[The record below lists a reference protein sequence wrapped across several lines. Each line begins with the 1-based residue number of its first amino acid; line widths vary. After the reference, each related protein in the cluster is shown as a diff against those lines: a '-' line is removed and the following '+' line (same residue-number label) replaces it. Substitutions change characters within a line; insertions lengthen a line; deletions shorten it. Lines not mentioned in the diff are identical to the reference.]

1 MTRYVIDIEADSLDA
16 THIWVACICD
26 VDNDKDIRS
35 FRDAASFV
43 AAVDLEKDTFI
54 AHNGIDFDFPV
65 LEKLWHLEIK
75 NKVDTLVL
83 SRLFNPDRSGGHS
96 LGAWGNR
103 LGFRKI
109 DFNKFDEYSEEMREY
124 CEQDVYITVQL
135 YKHLLQESIDFSQQS
150 KFQLYR
156 AIYKN
161 YKLYFI

>member
-1 MTRYVIDIEADSLDA
+1 MKRYVIDIEADSLDA
-16 THIWVACICD
+16 THIWVVCICD

-75 NKVDTLVL
+75 SKVDTLVL

-96 LGAWGNR
+96 LGA
-103 LGFRKI
+103 
-109 DFNKFDEYSEEMREY
+109 
-124 CEQDVYITVQL
+124 
-135 YKHLLQESIDFSQQS
+135 
-150 KFQLYR
+150 
-156 AIYKN
+156 
-161 YKLYFI
+161 